1 MDNPTAS
8 AENQPTQPAELARLR
23 SLWEGM
29 YSITV
34 LDRVWTAYYI
44 RTGEE
49 IDARSPSELRTRIRQ
64 DHARRVEIRPGG
76 PERMST

>member
-1 MDNPTAS
+1 MDNATAS
-8 AENQPTQPAELARLR
+8 AENQTTRAAELARLR
-23 SLWEGM
+23 SLWDGM

-34 LDRVWTAYYI
+34 LDGVWTAYYI

-49 IDARSPSELRTRIRQ
+49 IDARSLPQLSSRIRQ
-64 DHARRVEIRPGG
+64 DHARRAEIRPGA